1 VEPVFLAVEAKH
13 LRWPG
18 SRIRAL
24 LCHAFPESFAANL
37 WHGLSGSYSGKSEI
51 SAKRYLKYLE
61 YNNKNSNLPTPSQG
75 FPKKCKSRYT
85 LETVNSE

>member
-24 LCHAFPESFAANL
+24 LCHAFLESFAANL
-37 WHGLSGSYSGKSEI
+37 WHGLSGSYSWKSEI
-51 SAKRYLKYLE
+51 SAKDNLNICNITIKIQTCPPQVKAARKNVKQGIHLKL
-61 YNNKNSNLPTPSQG
+61 
-75 FPKKCKSRYT
+75 
-85 LETVNSE
+85 